1 MKTYNYKKLICRI
14 AAVAFVPGML
24 GLTSCKEDLDESN
37 LYTFTG
43 ETIEDYLANRPDKF
57 SSFNY
62 ILQRAGLD
70 KILSGYG
77 TYTCFAPDNE
87 AVAHYIDSLY
97 NDETNKDLPHNGMTE
112 NSLEGLNDSLCN
124 DIAKFHLASTEVMA
138 INMQNG
144 MTINTM
150 LGRDINTSIDSI
162 SGNTVVNAY
171 SQITSMDNELENG
184 VLHEISQVIR
194 RSNLLVAGEMENHPE
209 LSLFSDALKLTGL
222 ADSLVAQ
229 ERKLTAPENT
239 FSFYT
244 PEKAVLGYTVFAETN
259 EVLEQKG
266 IKTMEDLVNHANQVY
281 GKSAEQ
287 GSGWYDYYR
296 NNNIVVS
303 TGNDYQNANNCLN
316 MWVRY
321 HIIKQRVPYDKM
333 VYSWNEVTKVPLY
346 EYYETMLPMTLL
358 KVIRSAKAGAG
369 KIFINRHEANN
380 TLTDQIAELGSES
393 IHQVVDGH
401 SGIEV
406 SKKNIQSLN
415 GYIHPINDLL
425 EYEEWVPKGVLNERI
440 RFDATSITKEL
451 ASANLRGAT
460 GAEINALNSGKKGT
474 DGNLG
479 GDYIRIPVDFSEN
492 MVIYNGNSTR
502 LYYLAGRENN
512 WNNFQGDEYNSKGNV
527 DLAFRLP
534 PVPDGTYELRVGV
547 SLNGN
552 RGMYQFYLGEGTN
565 NRTKMEALDIPLDER
580 TAISNNADGTP
591 DAQTGWTLYTAMEDL
606 GVETDQAMH
615 NLGWMRGPLY
625 YTVGKGTST
634 VARSTTGSIRRIVT
648 RRELKQGTYWFRIKS
663 ALDDDSR
670 QMYFDY
676 LELVPANVYNNTRYL
691 EDMY

>member
-1 MKTYNYKKLICRI
+1 MNNYKKLICKI
-14 AAVAFVPGML
+14 AAVAFLPGMM
-24 GLTSCKEDLDESN
+24 GLTSCSEDIDESN

-43 ETIEDYLANRPDKF
+43 ETIEDYLANRPDQF

-70 KILSGYG
+70 KLMSGYG
-77 TYTCFAPDNE
+77 TYTCFAPTNE
-87 AVAHYIDSLY
+87 AVEEYIDSLY
-97 NDETNKDLPHNGMTE
+97 NDPENKELPHNGMTA
-112 NSLEGLNDSLCN
+112 NSLEGLTDSLCN
-124 DIAKFHLASTEVMA
+124 DIAKFHLAATEVMA
-138 INMQNG
+138 INMESG

-150 LGRDINTSIDSI
+150 LGRDINTNIDSI
-162 SGNTVVNAY
+162 TGSTIINAY
-171 SQITSMDNELENG
+171 SHITSMDNELENG
-184 VLHEISQVIR
+184 VLHEIDHVIR
-194 RSNLLVAGEMENHPE
+194 RSNLLVSGEMEKHPD
-209 LSLFSDALKLTGL
+209 LFSFFSQALKLTGL
-222 ADSLVAQ
+222 ADSLTKQ
-229 ERKLTAPENT
+229 ERILTPPAN
-239 FSFYT
+239 SYNFYT
-244 PEKAVLGYTVFAETN
+244 PEKAILGYTIFAETDQ
-259 EVLEQKG
+259 VLKDKG
-266 IKTMEDLVNHANQVY
+266 INNIEDLIKHANDVY
-281 GKSAEQ
+281 GNCADE

-296 NNNIVVS
+296 NNGIKVS
-303 TGNDYQNANNCLN
+303 TGNDYQSPYNCLN

-321 HIIKQRVPYDKM
+321 HILSQRVPYDKM
-333 VYSWNEVTKVPLY
+333 VIDWNQVSKVPLY
-346 EYYETMLPMTLL
+346 EYYETMLPMTLV

-369 KIFINRHEANN
+369 KLFLNRYEANS
-380 TLTDQIAELGSES
+380 TLTDQVAELGTDA

-401 SGIEV
+401 SGIEIA
-406 SKKNIQSLN
+406 KDNIQALN
-415 GYIHPINDLL
+415 GYLHPIKDLL

-440 RFDATSITKEL
+440 RFDVTSMTKEL
-451 ASANLRGAT
+451 GSANLRGAFGT
-460 GAEINALNSGKKGT
+460 EINALNGGKTGT

-479 GDYIRIPVDFSEN
+479 GDYVRIPVDFSEN
-492 MVIYNGNSTR
+492 MIIYNGESTR

-565 NRTKMEALDIPLDER
+565 NRTQMEALDIPLDER
-580 TAISNNADGTP
+580 IAIANNADGSP
-591 DAQTGWTLYTAMEDL
+591 DPATGWTLYTAMEDM
-606 GVETDQAMH
+606 GVETDNNMH

-634 VARSTTGSIRRIVT
+634 VARATTGSIRRIVT
-648 RRELKQGTYWFRIKS
+648 RREFKQGTYWFRIKS

-676 LELVPANVYNNTRYL
+676 MELVPVNVYNNTRYL

>member
-1 MKTYNYKKLICRI
+1 MNNYKKLICKI
-14 AAVAFVPGML
+14 AALAFVPGML
-24 GLTSCKEDLDESN
+24 SLTSCKEDIDESN

-62 ILQRAGLD
+62 ILQRTELD
-70 KILSGYG
+70 KLLSGYG

-87 AVAHYIDSLY
+87 AVAAYIDSLY
-97 NDETNKDLPHNGMTE
+97 NDNTNKDLPHNGMTE
-112 NSLEGLNDSLCN
+112 NSLEGLTDSLCN
-124 DIAKFHLASTEVMA
+124 DIAKFHLASTKVMA
-138 INMQNG
+138 INMENG

-162 SGNTVVNAY
+162 SGKTIINSY
-171 SQITSMDNELENG
+171 SLITGMDNELENG
-184 VLHEISQVIR
+184 VLHEVNHVIR
-194 RSNLLVAGEMENHPE
+194 RSNLLVSGEMEKHDD
-209 LSLFSDALKLTGL
+209 LTIFADALKLTGL
-222 ADSLVAQ
+222 ADSLTQ
-229 ERKLTAPENT
+229 QSRKLTAPAN
-239 FSFYT
+239 SYNFYT
-244 PEKAVLGYTVFAETN
+244 PENAVLGYTIFAETN
-259 EVLEQKG
+259 TTLAQNE
-266 IKTMEDLVNHANQVY
+266 IRSITDLIAHANKVY
-281 GKSAEQ
+281 GGCAAQ

-296 NNNIVVS
+296 NNNIQVS
-303 TGNDYQNANNCLN
+303 TGNDYANPNNCLN

-321 HIIKQRVPYDKM
+321 HIIKQRVSYDKM
-333 VYSWNEVTKVPLY
+333 VYSWNEISKVPLY
-346 EYYETMLPMTLL
+346 EYYETMLPMTLV
-358 KVIRSAKAGAG
+358 KVLRSSKAGAG
-369 KIFINRHEANN
+369 KLFLNRYEANGS
-380 TLTDQIAELGSES
+380 LTDQVGELGSES

-401 SGIEV
+401 SGIEIT
-406 SKKNIQSLN
+406 KQNIQALN
-415 GYIHPINDLL
+415 GYIHPINGML

-440 RFDATSITKEL
+440 RFDATTMTKEL

-460 GAEINALNSGKKGT
+460 GAEINALNGGKKGQ

-492 MVIYNGNSTR
+492 MVIYNGESTR
-502 LYYLAGRENN
+502 LYYLPGRENN
-512 WNNFQGDEYNSKGNV
+512 WNNFQGDEFNSKGNV

-565 NRTKMEALDIPLDER
+565 NRTKMETLDIPLDER
-580 TAISNNADGTP
+580 TEIVKNMDGTP
-591 DAQTGWTLYTAMEDL
+591 DAQTGWTLYTAMEDM

-634 VARSTTGSIRRIVT
+634 YARATKESIRRIVT
-648 RRELKQGTYWFRIKS
+648 RKELHQGTYWFRIKS

-676 LELVPANVYNNTRYL
+676 LELVPVNVYNNTRYL

>member
-1 MKTYNYKKLICRI
+1 MNNYKKLICKI
-14 AAVAFVPGML
+14 AALAFVPGML
-24 GLTSCKEDLDESN
+24 SLTSCKEDIDESN

-62 ILQRAGLD
+62 ILQRTELD
-70 KILSGYG
+70 KLLSGYG

-87 AVAHYIDSLY
+87 AVAAYIDSLY
-97 NDETNKDLPHNGMTE
+97 NDETNKELPHNGMTE
-112 NSLEGLNDSLCN
+112 NSLEGLTDSLCN
-124 DIAKFHLASTEVMA
+124 DIAKFHLAATKVMA
-138 INMQNG
+138 INMENG

-162 SGNTVVNAY
+162 SGKTIINSY
-171 SQITSMDNELENG
+171 SLITGMDNELENG
-184 VLHEISQVIR
+184 VLHEVNHVIR
-194 RSNLLVAGEMENHPE
+194 RSNLLVSGEMENHKE
-209 LSLFSDALKLTGL
+209 LSIFADALKLTGL
-222 ADSLVAQ
+222 ADSLTQ
-229 ERKLTAPENT
+229 QSRKLTAPAN
-239 FSFYT
+239 SYNFYT
-244 PEKAVLGYTVFAETN
+244 PENAVLGYTIFAETN
-259 EVLEQKG
+259 TTLGQNDIHSV
-266 IKTMEDLVNHANQVY
+266 TDLINHANKVY
-281 GKSAEQ
+281 GGCAAQ

-296 NNNIVVS
+296 NNNIQVS
-303 TGNDYQNANNCLN
+303 TGNDYANPNNCLN

-321 HIIKQRVPYDKM
+321 HILKQRVSYDKM
-333 VYSWNEVTKVPLY
+333 VYSWNEISKVPLY
-346 EYYETMLPMTLL
+346 EYYETMLPMTLV
-358 KVIRSAKAGAG
+358 KVLRSSKAGAG
-369 KIFINRHEANN
+369 KLFLNRYEANSS
-380 TLTDQIAELGSES
+380 LTDQVGELGSES
-393 IHQVVDGH
+393 IHQVVEGH
-401 SGIEV
+401 SGIEIT
-406 SKKNIQSLN
+406 KQNIQALN
-415 GYIHPINDLL
+415 GYIHPINGML

-440 RFDATSITKEL
+440 RFDATTMTKEL

-460 GAEINALNSGKKGT
+460 GAEINALNGAKKGQ

-492 MVIYNGNSTR
+492 MVIYNGESTR
-502 LYYLAGRENN
+502 LYYLPGRENN
-512 WNNFQGDEYNSKGNV
+512 WNNFQGDEFNSKGNV

-580 TAISNNADGTP
+580 TEIVKNMDGTP
-591 DAQTGWTLYTAMEDL
+591 DAQTGWTLYTAMEDM

-634 VARSTTGSIRRIVT
+634 YARATKESIRRIVT
-648 RRELKQGTYWFRIKS
+648 RKELHQGTYWFRIKS

-676 LELVPANVYNNTRYL
+676 LELVPVNVYNNTRYL

>member
-1 MKTYNYKKLICRI
+1 MNNYKKLICKI
-14 AAVAFVPGML
+14 AALAFVPGML
-24 GLTSCKEDLDESN
+24 SLTSCKEDIDESN

-62 ILQRAGLD
+62 ILQRTELD
-70 KILSGYG
+70 KLLSGYG

-87 AVAHYIDSLY
+87 AVAAYIDSLY
-97 NDETNKDLPHNGMTE
+97 NDETNKELPHNGMTE
-112 NSLEGLNDSLCN
+112 NSLEGLTDSLCN
-124 DIAKFHLASTEVMA
+124 DIAKFHLAATKVMA
-138 INMQNG
+138 INMENG

-162 SGNTVVNAY
+162 SGKTIINSY
-171 SQITSMDNELENG
+171 SLITGMDNELENG
-184 VLHEISQVIR
+184 VLHEVNHVIR
-194 RSNLLVAGEMENHPE
+194 RSNLLVSGEMENHKD
-209 LSLFSDALKLTGL
+209 LSIFADALKLTGL
-222 ADSLVAQ
+222 ADSLTQ
-229 ERKLTAPENT
+229 QSRKLTAPAN
-239 FSFYT
+239 SYNFYT
-244 PEKAVLGYTVFAETN
+244 PENAVLGYTIFAETN
-259 EVLEQKG
+259 TTLGQNE
-266 IKTMEDLVNHANQVY
+266 IHNITDLIAHANKVY
-281 GKSAEQ
+281 GGCAAQ

-296 NNNIVVS
+296 NNNIQVS
-303 TGNDYQNANNCLN
+303 TGNDYANPNNCLN

-321 HIIKQRVPYDKM
+321 HIIKQRVSYDKM
-333 VYSWNEVTKVPLY
+333 VYSWNEISKVPLY
-346 EYYETMLPMTLL
+346 EYYETMLPMTLV
-358 KVIRSAKAGAG
+358 KVLRSSKAGAG
-369 KIFINRHEANN
+369 KLFLNRYEANSS
-380 TLTDQIAELGSES
+380 LTDQVGELGSES

-401 SGIEV
+401 SGIEIT
-406 SKKNIQSLN
+406 KQNIQALN
-415 GYIHPINDLL
+415 GYIHPINGML

-440 RFDATSITKEL
+440 RFDATSMTKEL

-460 GAEINALNSGKKGT
+460 GAEINALNGAKKGQ

-492 MVIYNGNSTR
+492 MVIYNGESTR
-502 LYYLAGRENN
+502 LYYLPGRENN
-512 WNNFQGDEYNSKGNV
+512 WNNFQGDEFNSKGNV

-580 TAISNNADGTP
+580 TEIVKNMDGTP
-591 DAQTGWTLYTAMEDL
+591 DAQTGWTLYTAMEDM
-606 GVETDQAMH
+606 GVQTDQAMH

-634 VARSTTGSIRRIVT
+634 YARATKESIRRIVT
-648 RRELKQGTYWFRIKS
+648 RKELHQGTYWFRIKS

-676 LELVPANVYNNTRYL
+676 LELVPVNVYNNTRYL

>member
-1 MKTYNYKKLICRI
+1 MNNYKKLICKI
-14 AAVAFVPGML
+14 AAVAFLPGMM
-24 GLTSCKEDLDESN
+24 GLTSCSEDIDESN

-43 ETIEDYLANRPDKF
+43 ETIEDYLANRPDQF

-70 KILSGYG
+70 KLMSGYG
-77 TYTCFAPDNE
+77 TYTCFAPTNE
-87 AVAHYIDSLY
+87 AVEEYIDSLY
-97 NDETNKDLPHNGMTE
+97 NDPENKELPHNGMTA
-112 NSLEGLNDSLCN
+112 NSLEGLTDSLCN
-124 DIAKFHLASTEVMA
+124 DIAKFHLAATEVMA
-138 INMQNG
+138 INMESG

-150 LGRDINTSIDSI
+150 LGRDINTNIDSI
-162 SGNTVVNAY
+162 TGSTIINAY
-171 SQITSMDNELENG
+171 SHITSMDNELENG
-184 VLHEISQVIR
+184 VLHEIDHVIR
-194 RSNLLVAGEMENHPE
+194 RSNLLVSGEMEKHPD
-209 LSLFSDALKLTGL
+209 LFSFFSQALKLTGL
-222 ADSLVAQ
+222 ADSLTKQ
-229 ERKLTAPENT
+229 ERILTPPAN
-239 FSFYT
+239 SYNFYT
-244 PEKAVLGYTVFAETN
+244 PEKAILGYTIFAETDQ
-259 EVLEQKG
+259 VLKDKG
-266 IKTMEDLVNHANQVY
+266 INNIEDLINHANEVY
-281 GKSAEQ
+281 GNCANE

-296 NNNIVVS
+296 NNGIKVS
-303 TGNDYQNANNCLN
+303 TGNDYQSPYNCLN

-321 HIIKQRVPYDKM
+321 HILSQRVPYDKM
-333 VYSWNEVTKVPLY
+333 VIDWNQVSKVPLY
-346 EYYETMLPMTLL
+346 EYYETMLPMTLV
-358 KVIRSAKAGAG
+358 KVIRSSKAGAG
-369 KIFINRHEANN
+369 KLFLNRYEANS
-380 TLTDQIAELGSES
+380 TLTDQVAELGTDA

-401 SGIEV
+401 SGIEIA
-406 SKKNIQSLN
+406 KDNIQALN
-415 GYIHPINDLL
+415 GYLHPIKDLL

-440 RFDATSITKEL
+440 RFDVTSMTKEL
-451 ASANLRGAT
+451 GSANLRGAFGT
-460 GAEINALNSGKKGT
+460 EINALNGGKTGT

-479 GDYIRIPVDFSEN
+479 GDYVRIPIDFSEN
-492 MVIYNGNSTR
+492 MIIYNGESTR

-565 NRTKMEALDIPLDER
+565 NRTQMEALDIPLDER
-580 TAISNNADGTP
+580 IAIANNADGSP
-591 DAQTGWTLYTAMEDL
+591 DPATGWTLYTAMEDM
-606 GVETDQAMH
+606 GVETDNNMH

-648 RRELKQGTYWFRIKS
+648 RREFKQGTYWFRIKS

-676 LELVPANVYNNTRYL
+676 MELVPVNVYNNTRYL

>member
-1 MKTYNYKKLICRI
+1 MNNYKKLICKI
-14 AAVAFVPGML
+14 AALAFVPGML
-24 GLTSCKEDLDESN
+24 SLTSCKEDIDESN

-62 ILQRAGLD
+62 ILQRTELD
-70 KILSGYG
+70 KLLSGYG

-87 AVAHYIDSLY
+87 AVAAYIDSLY

-112 NSLEGLNDSLCN
+112 NSLEGLTDSLCN
-124 DIAKFHLASTEVMA
+124 DIAKFHLAATKVMA
-138 INMQNG
+138 INMENG

-162 SGNTVVNAY
+162 SGKTIINSY
-171 SQITSMDNELENG
+171 SLITGMDNELENG
-184 VLHEISQVIR
+184 VLHEVNHVIR
-194 RSNLLVAGEMENHPE
+194 RSNLLVAGEMENHKD
-209 LSLFSDALKLTGL
+209 LSIFADALKLTGL
-222 ADSLVAQ
+222 ADSLTQ
-229 ERKLTAPENT
+229 QSRKLTAPAN
-239 FSFYT
+239 SYNFYT
-244 PEKAVLGYTVFAETN
+244 PENAVLGYTIFAETN
-259 EVLEQKG
+259 TTLGQNDIHSV
-266 IKTMEDLVNHANQVY
+266 TDLINHANKVY
-281 GKSAEQ
+281 GGCAAQ

-296 NNNIVVS
+296 NNNIQVS
-303 TGNDYQNANNCLN
+303 TGNDYANPNNCLN

-321 HIIKQRVPYDKM
+321 HILKQRVSYDKM
-333 VYSWNEVTKVPLY
+333 VYSWNEISKVPLY
-346 EYYETMLPMTLL
+346 EYYETMLPMTLV
-358 KVIRSAKAGAG
+358 KVLRSSKAGAG
-369 KIFINRHEANN
+369 KLFLNRYEANSS
-380 TLTDQIAELGSES
+380 LTDQVGELGSES

-401 SGIEV
+401 SGIEIT
-406 SKKNIQSLN
+406 KQNIQALN
-415 GYIHPINDLL
+415 GYIHPINGML

-440 RFDATSITKEL
+440 RFDATTMTKEL

-460 GAEINALNSGKKGT
+460 GAEINALNGAKKGQ

-492 MVIYNGNSTR
+492 MVIYNGESTR
-502 LYYLAGRENN
+502 LYYLPGRENN
-512 WNNFQGDEYNSKGNV
+512 WNNFQGDEFNSKGNV

-580 TAISNNADGTP
+580 TEIVKNMDGTP
-591 DAQTGWTLYTAMEDL
+591 DAQTGWTLYTAMEDM

-615 NLGWMRGPLY
+615 NLGWIRGPLY

-634 VARSTTGSIRRIVT
+634 YARATKESIRRIVT
-648 RRELKQGTYWFRIKS
+648 RKELHQGTYWFRIKS

-676 LELVPANVYNNTRYL
+676 LELVPVNVYNNPRYL

>member
-1 MKTYNYKKLICRI
+1 MNNYKKLICKI
-14 AAVAFVPGML
+14 AALAFVPGML
-24 GLTSCKEDLDESN
+24 SLTSCKEDIDESN

-62 ILQRAGLD
+62 ILQRTELD
-70 KILSGYG
+70 KLLSGYG

-87 AVAHYIDSLY
+87 AVAAYIDSLY
-97 NDETNKDLPHNGMTE
+97 NDETNKELPHNGMTE
-112 NSLEGLNDSLCN
+112 NSLEGLTDSLCN
-124 DIAKFHLASTEVMA
+124 DIAKFHLAATKVMA
-138 INMQNG
+138 INMENG

-162 SGNTVVNAY
+162 SGKTIINSY
-171 SQITSMDNELENG
+171 SLITGMDNELENG
-184 VLHEISQVIR
+184 VLHEVNHVIR
-194 RSNLLVAGEMENHPE
+194 RSNLLVSGEMENHKD
-209 LSLFSDALKLTGL
+209 LSIFADALKLTGL
-222 ADSLVAQ
+222 ADSLTQ
-229 ERKLTAPENT
+229 QSRKLTAPAN
-239 FSFYT
+239 SYNFYT
-244 PEKAVLGYTVFAETN
+244 PENAVLGYTIFAETN
-259 EVLEQKG
+259 TTLGQNDIHSV
-266 IKTMEDLVNHANQVY
+266 TDLINHANKVY
-281 GKSAEQ
+281 GGCAAQ

-296 NNNIVVS
+296 NNNIQVS
-303 TGNDYQNANNCLN
+303 TGNDYANPNNCLN

-321 HIIKQRVPYDKM
+321 HILKQRVSYDKM
-333 VYSWNEVTKVPLY
+333 VYSWNEISKVPLY
-346 EYYETMLPMTLL
+346 EYYETMLPMTLV
-358 KVIRSAKAGAG
+358 KVLRSSKAGAG
-369 KIFINRHEANN
+369 KLFLNRYEANSS
-380 TLTDQIAELGSES
+380 LTDQVGELGSES

-401 SGIEV
+401 SGIEIT
-406 SKKNIQSLN
+406 KQNIQALN
-415 GYIHPINDLL
+415 GYIHPINGML

-440 RFDATSITKEL
+440 RFDATTMTKEL

-460 GAEINALNSGKKGT
+460 GAEINALNGAKKGQ

-492 MVIYNGNSTR
+492 MVIYNGESTR
-502 LYYLAGRENN
+502 LYYLPGRENN
-512 WNNFQGDEYNSKGNV
+512 WNNFQGDEFNSKGNV

-580 TAISNNADGTP
+580 TEIVKNMDGTT
-591 DAQTGWTLYTAMEDL
+591 DAQTGWTLYTAMEDM

-634 VARSTTGSIRRIVT
+634 YARATKESIRRIVT
-648 RRELKQGTYWFRIKS
+648 RKELHQGTYWFRIKS

-676 LELVPANVYNNTRYL
+676 LELVPVNVYNNTRYL

>member
-1 MKTYNYKKLICRI
+1 MNNYKKLICKI
-14 AAVAFVPGML
+14 AALAFVPGML
-24 GLTSCKEDLDESN
+24 SLTSCKEDIDESN

-62 ILQRAGLD
+62 ILQRTELD
-70 KILSGYG
+70 KLLSGYG

-87 AVAHYIDSLY
+87 AVAAYIDSLY

-112 NSLEGLNDSLCN
+112 NSLEGLTDSLCN
-124 DIAKFHLASTEVMA
+124 DIAKFHLAATKVMA
-138 INMQNG
+138 INMENG

-162 SGNTVVNAY
+162 SGKTIINSY
-171 SQITSMDNELENG
+171 SLITGMDNELENG
-184 VLHEISQVIR
+184 VLHEVNHVIR
-194 RSNLLVAGEMENHPE
+194 RSNLLVAGEMENHKD
-209 LSLFSDALKLTGL
+209 LSIFADALKLTGL
-222 ADSLVAQ
+222 ADSLTQ
-229 ERKLTAPENT
+229 QSRKLTAPAN
-239 FSFYT
+239 SYNFYT
-244 PEKAVLGYTVFAETN
+244 PENAVLGYTIFAETN
-259 EVLEQKG
+259 TTLGQNDIHSV
-266 IKTMEDLVNHANQVY
+266 TDLINHANKVY
-281 GKSAEQ
+281 GGCAAQ

-296 NNNIVVS
+296 NNNIQVS
-303 TGNDYQNANNCLN
+303 TGNDYANPNNCLN

-321 HIIKQRVPYDKM
+321 HILKQRVSYDKM
-333 VYSWNEVTKVPLY
+333 VYSWNEISKVPLY
-346 EYYETMLPMTLL
+346 EYYETMLPMTLV
-358 KVIRSAKAGAG
+358 KVLRSSKAGAG
-369 KIFINRHEANN
+369 KLFLNRYEANSS
-380 TLTDQIAELGSES
+380 LTDQVGELGSES
-393 IHQVVDGH
+393 IHQVVYGH
-401 SGIEV
+401 SGIEIT
-406 SKKNIQSLN
+406 KQNIQALN
-415 GYIHPINDLL
+415 GYIHPINGML

-440 RFDATSITKEL
+440 RFDATTMTKEL

-460 GAEINALNSGKKGT
+460 GAEINALNGAKKGQ

-492 MVIYNGNSTR
+492 MVIYNGESTR
-502 LYYLAGRENN
+502 LYYLPGRENN
-512 WNNFQGDEYNSKGNV
+512 WNNFQGDEFNSKGNV

-580 TAISNNADGTP
+580 TEIVKNMDGTP
-591 DAQTGWTLYTAMEDL
+591 DAQTGWTLYTAMEDM

-634 VARSTTGSIRRIVT
+634 YARATKESIRRIVT
-648 RRELKQGTYWFRIKS
+648 RKELHQGTYWFRIKS

-676 LELVPANVYNNTRYL
+676 LELVPVNVYNNTRYL

>member
-1 MKTYNYKKLICRI
+1 MNNYKKLICKI
-14 AAVAFVPGML
+14 AALAFVPGML
-24 GLTSCKEDLDESN
+24 SLTSCKEDIDESN

-62 ILQRAGLD
+62 ILQRTELD
-70 KILSGYG
+70 KLLSGYG

-87 AVAHYIDSLY
+87 AVAAYIDSLY
-97 NDETNKDLPHNGMTE
+97 NDETNKELPHNGMNE
-112 NSLEGLNDSLCN
+112 NSLEGLTDSLCN
-124 DIAKFHLASTEVMA
+124 DIAKFHLASTKVMA
-138 INMQNG
+138 INMENG

-162 SGNTVVNAY
+162 SGKTIINSY
-171 SQITSMDNELENG
+171 SLITGMDNELENG
-184 VLHEISQVIR
+184 VLHEVNHVIR
-194 RSNLLVAGEMENHPE
+194 RSNLLVSGEMEKHDD
-209 LSLFSDALKLTGL
+209 LTIFADALKLTGL
-222 ADSLVAQ
+222 ADSLTQ
-229 ERKLTAPENT
+229 QSRKLTAPAN
-239 FSFYT
+239 SYNFYT
-244 PEKAVLGYTVFAETN
+244 PENAVLGYTIFAETN
-259 EVLEQKG
+259 TTLAQNE
-266 IKTMEDLVNHANQVY
+266 IRSITDLIAHANKVY
-281 GKSAEQ
+281 GGCAAQ

-296 NNNIVVS
+296 NNNIQVS
-303 TGNDYQNANNCLN
+303 TGNDYANPNNCLN

-321 HIIKQRVPYDKM
+321 HIIKQRVSYDKM
-333 VYSWNEVTKVPLY
+333 VYSWNEISKVPLY
-346 EYYETMLPMTLL
+346 EYYETMLPMTLV
-358 KVIRSAKAGAG
+358 KVLRSSKAGAG
-369 KIFINRHEANN
+369 KLFLNRYEANGS
-380 TLTDQIAELGSES
+380 LTDQVGELGSES

-401 SGIEV
+401 SGIEIT
-406 SKKNIQSLN
+406 KQNIQALN
-415 GYIHPINDLL
+415 GYIHPINGML

-440 RFDATSITKEL
+440 RFDATTMTKEL

-460 GAEINALNSGKKGT
+460 GAEINALNGGKKGQ

-492 MVIYNGNSTR
+492 MVIYNGESTR
-502 LYYLAGRENN
+502 LYYLPGRENN
-512 WNNFQGDEYNSKGNV
+512 WNNFQGDEFNSKGNV

-580 TAISNNADGTP
+580 TEIVKNMDGTP
-591 DAQTGWTLYTAMEDL
+591 DAQTGWTLYTAMEDM

-634 VARSTTGSIRRIVT
+634 YARATKESIRRIVT
-648 RRELKQGTYWFRIKS
+648 RKELHQGTYWFRIKS

-676 LELVPANVYNNTRYL
+676 LELVPVNVYNNTRYL

>member
-1 MKTYNYKKLICRI
+1 MNNYKKLICKI
-14 AAVAFVPGML
+14 AALAFVPGML
-24 GLTSCKEDLDESN
+24 SLTSCKEDIDESN

-62 ILQRAGLD
+62 ILQRTELD
-70 KILSGYG
+70 KLLSGYG

-87 AVAHYIDSLY
+87 AVAAYIDSLY
-97 NDETNKDLPHNGMTE
+97 NDETNKELPHNGMTE
-112 NSLEGLNDSLCN
+112 NSLEGLTDSLCT
-124 DIAKFHLASTEVMA
+124 DIAKFHLASTKVMA
-138 INMQNG
+138 INMENG

-162 SGNTVVNAY
+162 SGKTIINSY
-171 SQITSMDNELENG
+171 SLITGMDNELENG
-184 VLHEISQVIR
+184 VLHEINHVIR
-194 RSNLLVAGEMENHPE
+194 RSNLLVSGEMENHKD
-209 LSLFSDALKLTGL
+209 LSIFADALKLTGL
-222 ADSLVAQ
+222 ADSLTQ
-229 ERKLTAPENT
+229 QSRKLTAPAN
-239 FSFYT
+239 SYNFYT
-244 PEKAVLGYTVFAETN
+244 PENAVLGYTIFAETN
-259 EVLEQKG
+259 TTLGQNDIHSV
-266 IKTMEDLVNHANQVY
+266 TDLINHANKVY
-281 GKSAEQ
+281 GGCAAQ

-296 NNNIVVS
+296 NNNIQVS
-303 TGNDYQNANNCLN
+303 TGNDYANPNNCLN

-321 HIIKQRVPYDKM
+321 HILKQRVSYDKM
-333 VYSWNEVTKVPLY
+333 VYSWNEISKVPLY
-346 EYYETMLPMTLL
+346 EYYETMLPMTLV
-358 KVIRSAKAGAG
+358 KVLRSSKAGAG
-369 KIFINRHEANN
+369 KLFLNRYEANSS
-380 TLTDQIAELGSES
+380 LTDQVGELGSES
-393 IHQVVDGH
+393 IHQVVEGH
-401 SGIEV
+401 SGIEIT
-406 SKKNIQSLN
+406 KQNIQALN
-415 GYIHPINDLL
+415 GYIHPINGML

-440 RFDATSITKEL
+440 RFDATTMTKEL

-460 GAEINALNSGKKGT
+460 GAEINALNGAKKGQ

-492 MVIYNGNSTR
+492 MVIYNGESTR
-502 LYYLAGRENN
+502 LYYLPGRENN
-512 WNNFQGDEYNSKGNV
+512 WNNFQGDEFNSKGNV

-580 TAISNNADGTP
+580 TEIVKNMDGTP
-591 DAQTGWTLYTAMEDL
+591 DAQTGWTLYTAMEDM

-634 VARSTTGSIRRIVT
+634 YARATKESIRRIVT
-648 RRELKQGTYWFRIKS
+648 RKELHQGTYWFRIKS

-676 LELVPANVYNNTRYL
+676 LELVPVNVYNNTRYL

>member
-1 MKTYNYKKLICRI
+1 MNNYKKLICKI
-14 AAVAFVPGML
+14 AALAFVPGML
-24 GLTSCKEDLDESN
+24 SLTSCKEDIDESN

-62 ILQRAGLD
+62 ILQRTELD
-70 KILSGYG
+70 KLLSGYG

-87 AVAHYIDSLY
+87 AVAAYIDSLY
-97 NDETNKDLPHNGMTE
+97 NDNTNKDLPHNGMTE
-112 NSLEGLNDSLCN
+112 NSLEGLTDSLCN
-124 DIAKFHLASTEVMA
+124 DIAKFHLASTKVMA
-138 INMQNG
+138 INMENG

-162 SGNTVVNAY
+162 SGKTIINSY
-171 SQITSMDNELENG
+171 SLITGMDNELENG
-184 VLHEISQVIR
+184 VLHEVNHVIR
-194 RSNLLVAGEMENHPE
+194 RSNLLVSGEMEKHDD
-209 LSLFSDALKLTGL
+209 LTIFADALKLTGL
-222 ADSLVAQ
+222 ADSLTQ
-229 ERKLTAPENT
+229 QSRKLTAPAN
-239 FSFYT
+239 SYNFYT
-244 PEKAVLGYTVFAETN
+244 PENAVLGYTIFAETN
-259 EVLEQKG
+259 TTLAQNEIHSV
-266 IKTMEDLVNHANQVY
+266 TDLIAHANKVY
-281 GKSAEQ
+281 GGCAAQ

-296 NNNIVVS
+296 NNNIQVS
-303 TGNDYQNANNCLN
+303 TGNDYANPNNCLN

-321 HIIKQRVPYDKM
+321 HIIKQRVSYDKM
-333 VYSWNEVTKVPLY
+333 VYSWNEISKVPLY
-346 EYYETMLPMTLL
+346 EYYETMLPMTLV
-358 KVIRSAKAGAG
+358 KVLRSSKAGAG
-369 KIFINRHEANN
+369 KLFLNRYEANSS
-380 TLTDQIAELGSES
+380 LTDQVGELGSES

-401 SGIEV
+401 SGIEIT
-406 SKKNIQSLN
+406 KQNIQALN
-415 GYIHPINDLL
+415 GYIHPINGML

-440 RFDATSITKEL
+440 RFDATTMTKEL

-460 GAEINALNSGKKGT
+460 GAEINALNGGKKGQ

-492 MVIYNGNSTR
+492 MVIYNGESTR
-502 LYYLAGRENN
+502 LYYLPGREDN
-512 WNNFQGDEYNSKGNV
+512 WNNFQGDEFNSKGNV
-527 DLAFRLP
+527 DIAFRLP

-580 TAISNNADGTP
+580 TEIVKNMDGTP
-591 DAQTGWTLYTAMEDL
+591 DAQTGWTLYTAMEDM

-634 VARSTTGSIRRIVT
+634 YARATKESIRRIVT
-648 RRELKQGTYWFRIKS
+648 RKELHQGTYWFRIKS

-676 LELVPANVYNNTRYL
+676 LELVPVNIYNNTRYL

>member
-1 MKTYNYKKLICRI
+1 MNNYKKLICKI
-14 AAVAFVPGML
+14 AALAFVPGML
-24 GLTSCKEDLDESN
+24 SLTSCKEDIDESN

-62 ILQRAGLD
+62 ILQRTELD
-70 KILSGYG
+70 KLLSGYG

-87 AVAHYIDSLY
+87 AVAAYIDSLY
-97 NDETNKDLPHNGMTE
+97 NDETNKELPHNGMTE
-112 NSLEGLNDSLCN
+112 NSLEGLTDSLCN
-124 DIAKFHLASTEVMA
+124 DIAKFHLAATKVMA
-138 INMQNG
+138 INMENG

-162 SGNTVVNAY
+162 SGKTIINSY
-171 SQITSMDNELENG
+171 SLITGMDNELENG
-184 VLHEISQVIR
+184 VLHEVNHVIR
-194 RSNLLVAGEMENHPE
+194 RSNLLVSGEMENHKD
-209 LSLFSDALKLTGL
+209 LSIFADALKLTGL
-222 ADSLVAQ
+222 ADSLTQ
-229 ERKLTAPENT
+229 QSRKLTAPAN
-239 FSFYT
+239 SYNFYT
-244 PEKAVLGYTVFAETN
+244 PENAVLGYTIFAETN
-259 EVLEQKG
+259 TTLGQNDIHSV
-266 IKTMEDLVNHANQVY
+266 TDLITHANEVY
-281 GKSAEQ
+281 GGCAAQ

-296 NNNIVVS
+296 NNNIQVS
-303 TGNDYQNANNCLN
+303 TGNDYANPNNCLN

-321 HIIKQRVPYDKM
+321 HILKQRVSYDKM
-333 VYSWNEVTKVPLY
+333 VYSWNEISKVPLY
-346 EYYETMLPMTLL
+346 EYYETMLPMTLV
-358 KVIRSAKAGAG
+358 KVLRSSKAGAG
-369 KIFINRHEANN
+369 KLFLNRYEANSS
-380 TLTDQIAELGSES
+380 LTDQVGELGSES
-393 IHQVVDGH
+393 IHQVVEGH
-401 SGIEV
+401 SGIEIT
-406 SKKNIQSLN
+406 KQNIQALN
-415 GYIHPINDLL
+415 GYIHPINGML

-440 RFDATSITKEL
+440 RFDATTMTKEL

-460 GAEINALNSGKKGT
+460 GAEINALNGAKKGQ

-492 MVIYNGNSTR
+492 MVIYNGESTR
-502 LYYLAGRENN
+502 LYYLPGRENN
-512 WNNFQGDEYNSKGNV
+512 WNNFQGDEFNSKGNV

-580 TAISNNADGTP
+580 TEIVKNMDGTP
-591 DAQTGWTLYTAMEDL
+591 DAQTGWTLYTAMEDM

-634 VARSTTGSIRRIVT
+634 YARATKESIRRIVT
-648 RRELKQGTYWFRIKS
+648 RKELHQGTYWFRIKS

-676 LELVPANVYNNTRYL
+676 LELVPVNVYNNTRYL

>member
-1 MKTYNYKKLICRI
+1 MNNYKKLICKI
-14 AAVAFVPGML
+14 AALAFVPGML
-24 GLTSCKEDLDESN
+24 SLTSCKEDIDESN

-62 ILQRAGLD
+62 ILQRTELD
-70 KILSGYG
+70 KLLSGYG

-87 AVAHYIDSLY
+87 AVAAYIDSLY

-112 NSLEGLNDSLCN
+112 NSLEGLTDSLCN
-124 DIAKFHLASTEVMA
+124 DIAKFHLAATKVMA
-138 INMQNG
+138 INMENG

-162 SGNTVVNAY
+162 SGKTIINSY
-171 SQITSMDNELENG
+171 SLITGMDNELENG
-184 VLHEISQVIR
+184 VLHEVNHVIR
-194 RSNLLVAGEMENHPE
+194 RSNLLVSGEMEKHDD
-209 LSLFSDALKLTGL
+209 LTIFADALKLTGL
-222 ADSLVAQ
+222 ADSLTQ
-229 ERKLTAPENT
+229 QSRKLTAPAN
-239 FSFYT
+239 SYNFYT
-244 PEKAVLGYTVFAETN
+244 PENAVLGYTIFAETN
-259 EVLEQKG
+259 TTLAQNE
-266 IKTMEDLVNHANQVY
+266 IRSITDLIAHANKVY
-281 GKSAEQ
+281 GGCAAQ

-296 NNNIVVS
+296 NNNIQVS
-303 TGNDYQNANNCLN
+303 TGNDYANPNNCLN

-321 HIIKQRVPYDKM
+321 HIIKQRVSYDKM
-333 VYSWNEVTKVPLY
+333 VYSWNEISKVPLY
-346 EYYETMLPMTLL
+346 EYYETMLPMTLV
-358 KVIRSAKAGAG
+358 KVLRSSKAGAG
-369 KIFINRHEANN
+369 KLFLNRYEANGS
-380 TLTDQIAELGSES
+380 LTDQVGELGSES

-401 SGIEV
+401 SGIEIT
-406 SKKNIQSLN
+406 KQNIQALN
-415 GYIHPINDLL
+415 GYIHPINGML

-440 RFDATSITKEL
+440 RFDATTMTKEL

-460 GAEINALNSGKKGT
+460 GAEINALNGGKKGQ

-492 MVIYNGNSTR
+492 MVIYNGESTR
-502 LYYLAGRENN
+502 LYYLPGRENN
-512 WNNFQGDEYNSKGNV
+512 WNNFQGDEFNSKGNV

-580 TAISNNADGTP
+580 TEIVKNMDGTP
-591 DAQTGWTLYTAMEDL
+591 DAQTGWTLYTAMEDM

-634 VARSTTGSIRRIVT
+634 YARATKESIRRIVT
-648 RRELKQGTYWFRIKS
+648 RKELHQGTYWFRIKS

-676 LELVPANVYNNTRYL
+676 LELVPVNVYNNTRYL

>member
-1 MKTYNYKKLICRI
+1 MNNYKKLICKI
-14 AAVAFVPGML
+14 AALAFVPGML
-24 GLTSCKEDLDESN
+24 SLTSCKEDIDESN

-62 ILQRAGLD
+62 ILQRTELD
-70 KILSGYG
+70 KLLSGYG

-87 AVAHYIDSLY
+87 AVAAYIDSLY
-97 NDETNKDLPHNGMTE
+97 NDETNKELPHNGMTE
-112 NSLEGLNDSLCN
+112 NSLEGLTESLCN
-124 DIAKFHLASTEVMA
+124 DIAKFHLAATKVMA
-138 INMQNG
+138 INMENG

-162 SGNTVVNAY
+162 SGKTIINSY
-171 SQITSMDNELENG
+171 SLITGMDNELENG
-184 VLHEISQVIR
+184 VLHEVNHVIR
-194 RSNLLVAGEMENHPE
+194 RSNLLVSGEMENHKD
-209 LSLFSDALKLTGL
+209 LSIFADALKLTGL
-222 ADSLVAQ
+222 ADSLTQ
-229 ERKLTAPENT
+229 QSRKLTAPAN
-239 FSFYT
+239 SYNFYT
-244 PEKAVLGYTVFAETN
+244 PENAVLGYTIFAETN
-259 EVLEQKG
+259 TTLGQNEIHSV
-266 IKTMEDLVNHANQVY
+266 TDLINHANEVY
-281 GKSAEQ
+281 GGCAAQ

-296 NNNIVVS
+296 NNNIQVS
-303 TGNDYQNANNCLN
+303 TGNDYANPNNCLN

-321 HIIKQRVPYDKM
+321 HILKQRVSYDKM
-333 VYSWNEVTKVPLY
+333 VYSWNEISKVPLY
-346 EYYETMLPMTLL
+346 EYYETMLPMTLV
-358 KVIRSAKAGAG
+358 KVLRSSKAGAG
-369 KIFINRHEANN
+369 KLFLNRYEANSS
-380 TLTDQIAELGSES
+380 LTDQVGELGSES
-393 IHQVVDGH
+393 IHQVVEGH
-401 SGIEV
+401 SGIEIT
-406 SKKNIQSLN
+406 KQNIQALN
-415 GYIHPINDLL
+415 GYIHPINGML

-440 RFDATSITKEL
+440 RFDATTMTKEL

-460 GAEINALNSGKKGT
+460 GAEINALNGAKKGQ

-492 MVIYNGNSTR
+492 MVIYNGESTR
-502 LYYLAGRENN
+502 LYYLPGRENN
-512 WNNFQGDEYNSKGNV
+512 WNNFQGDEFNSKGNV

-580 TAISNNADGTP
+580 TEIVKNMDGTP
-591 DAQTGWTLYTAMEDL
+591 DAQTGWTLYTAMEDM

-634 VARSTTGSIRRIVT
+634 YARATKESIRRIVT
-648 RRELKQGTYWFRIKS
+648 RKELHQGTYWFRIKS

-676 LELVPANVYNNTRYL
+676 LELVPVNVYNNTRYL

>member
-1 MKTYNYKKLICRI
+1 MNNYKKLICKI
-14 AAVAFVPGML
+14 AALAFVPGML
-24 GLTSCKEDLDESN
+24 SLTSCKEDIDESN

-62 ILQRAGLD
+62 ILQRTELD
-70 KILSGYG
+70 KLLSGYG

-87 AVAHYIDSLY
+87 AVAAYIDSLY
-97 NDETNKDLPHNGMTE
+97 NDETNKELPHNGMTE
-112 NSLEGLNDSLCN
+112 NSLEGLTDSLCN
-124 DIAKFHLASTEVMA
+124 DIAKFHLAATKVMA
-138 INMQNG
+138 INMENG

-162 SGNTVVNAY
+162 SGKTIINSY
-171 SQITSMDNELENG
+171 SLITGMDNELENG
-184 VLHEISQVIR
+184 VLHEVNHVIR
-194 RSNLLVAGEMENHPE
+194 RSNLLVSGEMENHKE
-209 LSLFSDALKLTGL
+209 LSIFADALKLTGL
-222 ADSLVAQ
+222 ADSLTQ
-229 ERKLTAPENT
+229 QSRKLTAPAN
-239 FSFYT
+239 SYNFYT
-244 PEKAVLGYTVFAETN
+244 PENAVLGYTIFAETN
-259 EVLEQKG
+259 TTLGQNDIHSV
-266 IKTMEDLVNHANQVY
+266 TDLINHANEVY
-281 GKSAEQ
+281 GGCAAQ

-296 NNNIVVS
+296 NNNIQVS
-303 TGNDYQNANNCLN
+303 TSNDYANPNNCLN

-321 HIIKQRVPYDKM
+321 HIIKQRVSYDKM
-333 VYSWNEVTKVPLY
+333 VYSWNEISKVPLY
-346 EYYETMLPMTLL
+346 EYYETMLPMTLV
-358 KVIRSAKAGAG
+358 KVLRSSKAGAG
-369 KIFINRHEANN
+369 KLFLNRYEANSS
-380 TLTDQIAELGSES
+380 LTDQVGELGSES

-401 SGIEV
+401 SGIEIT
-406 SKKNIQSLN
+406 KQNIQALN
-415 GYIHPINDLL
+415 GYIHPINGML

-440 RFDATSITKEL
+440 RFDATTMTKEL

-460 GAEINALNSGKKGT
+460 GAEINALNGAKKGQ

-492 MVIYNGNSTR
+492 MVIYNGESTR
-502 LYYLAGRENN
+502 LYYLPGRENN
-512 WNNFQGDEYNSKGNV
+512 WNNFQGDEFNSKGNV

-580 TAISNNADGTP
+580 TEIVKNMDGTP
-591 DAQTGWTLYTAMEDL
+591 DAQTGWTLYTAMEDM

-634 VARSTTGSIRRIVT
+634 YARATKESIRRIVT
-648 RRELKQGTYWFRIKS
+648 RKELHQGTYWFRIKS

-676 LELVPANVYNNTRYL
+676 LELVPVNVYNNTRYL

>member
-1 MKTYNYKKLICRI
+1 MNNYKKLICKI
-14 AAVAFVPGML
+14 AALAFVPGML
-24 GLTSCKEDLDESN
+24 SLTSCKEDIDESN

-62 ILQRAGLD
+62 ILQRTELD
-70 KILSGYG
+70 KLLSGYG

-87 AVAHYIDSLY
+87 AVAAYIDSLY
-97 NDETNKDLPHNGMTE
+97 NDNTNKDLPHNGMTE
-112 NSLEGLNDSLCN
+112 NSLEGLTDSLCN
-124 DIAKFHLASTEVMA
+124 DIAKFHLASTKVMA
-138 INMQNG
+138 INMENG

-162 SGNTVVNAY
+162 SGKTIINSY
-171 SQITSMDNELENG
+171 SLITGMDNELENG
-184 VLHEISQVIR
+184 VLHEVNHVIR
-194 RSNLLVAGEMENHPE
+194 RSNLLVSGEMEKHDD
-209 LSLFSDALKLTGL
+209 LTIFADALKLTGL
-222 ADSLVAQ
+222 ADSLTQ
-229 ERKLTAPENT
+229 QSRKLTAPAN
-239 FSFYT
+239 SYNFYT
-244 PEKAVLGYTVFAETN
+244 PENAVLGYTIFAETN
-259 EVLEQKG
+259 TTLAQNE
-266 IKTMEDLVNHANQVY
+266 IRSITDLIAHANKVY
-281 GKSAEQ
+281 GGCAAQ

-296 NNNIVVS
+296 NNNIQVS
-303 TGNDYQNANNCLN
+303 TGNDYANPNNCLN

-321 HIIKQRVPYDKM
+321 HIIKQRVSYDKM
-333 VYSWNEVTKVPLY
+333 VYSWNEISKVPLY
-346 EYYETMLPMTLL
+346 EYYETMLPMTLV
-358 KVIRSAKAGAG
+358 KVLRSSKAGAG
-369 KIFINRHEANN
+369 KLFLNRYEAKGS
-380 TLTDQIAELGSES
+380 LTDQVGELGSES

-401 SGIEV
+401 SGIEIT
-406 SKKNIQSLN
+406 KQNIQALN
-415 GYIHPINDLL
+415 GYIHPINGML

-440 RFDATSITKEL
+440 RFDATTMTKEL

-460 GAEINALNSGKKGT
+460 GAEINALNGGKKGQ

-492 MVIYNGNSTR
+492 MVIYNGESTR
-502 LYYLAGRENN
+502 LYYLPGRENN
-512 WNNFQGDEYNSKGNV
+512 WNNFQGDEFNSKGNV

-580 TAISNNADGTP
+580 TEIVKNMDGTP
-591 DAQTGWTLYTAMEDL
+591 DAQTGWTLYTAMEDM

-634 VARSTTGSIRRIVT
+634 YARATKESIRRIVT
-648 RRELKQGTYWFRIKS
+648 RKELHQGTYWFRIKS

-676 LELVPANVYNNTRYL
+676 LELVPVNVYNNTRYL

>member
-1 MKTYNYKKLICRI
+1 MNNYKKLICKI
-14 AAVAFVPGML
+14 AALAFVPGML
-24 GLTSCKEDLDESN
+24 SLTSCKEDIDESN

-62 ILQRAGLD
+62 ILQRTELD
-70 KILSGYG
+70 KLLSGYG

-87 AVAHYIDSLY
+87 AVAAYIDSLY

-112 NSLEGLNDSLCN
+112 NSLEGLTDSLCN
-124 DIAKFHLASTEVMA
+124 DIAKFHLAATKVMA
-138 INMQNG
+138 INMENG

-162 SGNTVVNAY
+162 SGKTIINSY
-171 SQITSMDNELENG
+171 SLITGMDNELENG
-184 VLHEISQVIR
+184 VLHEVNHVIR
-194 RSNLLVAGEMENHPE
+194 RSNLLVAGEMENHKD
-209 LSLFSDALKLTGL
+209 LSIFADALKLTGL
-222 ADSLVAQ
+222 ADSLTQ
-229 ERKLTAPENT
+229 QSRKLTAPAN
-239 FSFYT
+239 SYNFYT
-244 PEKAVLGYTVFAETN
+244 PENAVLGYTIFAETN
-259 EVLEQKG
+259 TTLGQNDIHSV
-266 IKTMEDLVNHANQVY
+266 TDLINHANEVY
-281 GKSAEQ
+281 GGCAAQ

-296 NNNIVVS
+296 NNNIQVS
-303 TGNDYQNANNCLN
+303 TGNDYANPNNCLN

-321 HIIKQRVPYDKM
+321 HILKQRVSYDKM
-333 VYSWNEVTKVPLY
+333 VYSWNEISKVPLY
-346 EYYETMLPMTLL
+346 EYYETMLPMTLV
-358 KVIRSAKAGAG
+358 KVLRSSKAGAG
-369 KIFINRHEANN
+369 KLFLNRYEANSS
-380 TLTDQIAELGSES
+380 LTDQVGELGSES

-401 SGIEV
+401 SGIEIT
-406 SKKNIQSLN
+406 KQNIQALN
-415 GYIHPINDLL
+415 GYIHPINGML

-440 RFDATSITKEL
+440 RFDATTMTKEL

-460 GAEINALNSGKKGT
+460 GAEINALNGAKKGQ

-492 MVIYNGNSTR
+492 MVIYNGESTR
-502 LYYLAGRENN
+502 LYYLPGRENN
-512 WNNFQGDEYNSKGNV
+512 WNNFQGDEFNSKGNV

-580 TAISNNADGTP
+580 TEIVKNMDGTP
-591 DAQTGWTLYTAMEDL
+591 DAQTGWTLYTAMEDM

-634 VARSTTGSIRRIVT
+634 YARATKESIRRIVT
-648 RRELKQGTYWFRIKS
+648 RKELHQGTYWFRIKS

-676 LELVPANVYNNTRYL
+676 LELVPVNVYNNTRYL

>member
-1 MKTYNYKKLICRI
+1 MNNYKKLICKI
-14 AAVAFVPGML
+14 AALAFVPGML
-24 GLTSCKEDLDESN
+24 SLTSCKEDIDESN

-62 ILQRAGLD
+62 ILQRTELD
-70 KILSGYG
+70 KLLSGYG

-87 AVAHYIDSLY
+87 AVAAYIDSLY
-97 NDETNKDLPHNGMTE
+97 NDNTNKDLPHNGMTE
-112 NSLEGLNDSLCN
+112 NSLEGLTDSLCN
-124 DIAKFHLASTEVMA
+124 DIAKFHLASTKVMA
-138 INMQNG
+138 INMENG

-162 SGNTVVNAY
+162 SGKTIINSY
-171 SQITSMDNELENG
+171 SLITGMDNELENG
-184 VLHEISQVIR
+184 VLHEVNHVIR
-194 RSNLLVAGEMENHPE
+194 RSNLLVSGEMEKHDD
-209 LSLFSDALKLTGL
+209 LTIFADAVKLTGL
-222 ADSLVAQ
+222 ADSLTQ
-229 ERKLTAPENT
+229 QSRKLTAPAN
-239 FSFYT
+239 SYNFYT
-244 PEKAVLGYTVFAETN
+244 PENAVLGYTIFAETN
-259 EVLEQKG
+259 TTLAQNE
-266 IKTMEDLVNHANQVY
+266 IRSITDLIAHANKVY
-281 GKSAEQ
+281 GGCAAQ

-296 NNNIVVS
+296 NNNIQVS
-303 TGNDYQNANNCLN
+303 TGNDYANPNNCLN

-321 HIIKQRVPYDKM
+321 HIIKQRVSYDKM
-333 VYSWNEVTKVPLY
+333 VYSWNEISKVPLY
-346 EYYETMLPMTLL
+346 EYYETMLPMTLV
-358 KVIRSAKAGAG
+358 KVLRSSKAGAG
-369 KIFINRHEANN
+369 KLFLNRYEANGS
-380 TLTDQIAELGSES
+380 LTDQVGELGSES

-401 SGIEV
+401 SGIEIT
-406 SKKNIQSLN
+406 KQNIQALN
-415 GYIHPINDLL
+415 GYIHPINGML

-440 RFDATSITKEL
+440 RFDATTMTKEL

-460 GAEINALNSGKKGT
+460 GAEINALNGGKKGQ

-492 MVIYNGNSTR
+492 MVIYNGESTR
-502 LYYLAGRENN
+502 LYYLPGRENN
-512 WNNFQGDEYNSKGNV
+512 WNNFQGDEFNSKGNV

-580 TAISNNADGTP
+580 TEIVKNMDGTP
-591 DAQTGWTLYTAMEDL
+591 DAQTGWTLYTAMEDM

-625 YTVGKGTST
+625 YTVGKETST
-634 VARSTTGSIRRIVT
+634 YARATKESIRRIVT
-648 RRELKQGTYWFRIKS
+648 RKELHQGTYWFRIKS

-676 LELVPANVYNNTRYL
+676 LELVPVNVYNNTRYL

>member
-1 MKTYNYKKLICRI
+1 MNNYKKLICKI
-14 AAVAFVPGML
+14 AALAFVPGML
-24 GLTSCKEDLDESN
+24 SLTSCKEDIDESN

-62 ILQRAGLD
+62 ILQRTELD
-70 KILSGYG
+70 KLLSGYG

-87 AVAHYIDSLY
+87 AVAAYIDSLY
-97 NDETNKDLPHNGMTE
+97 NDETNKELPHNGMTE
-112 NSLEGLNDSLCN
+112 NSLEGLTDSLCN
-124 DIAKFHLASTEVMA
+124 DIAKFHLAATKVMA
-138 INMQNG
+138 INMENG

-162 SGNTVVNAY
+162 SGKTIINSY
-171 SQITSMDNELENG
+171 SLITGMDNELENG
-184 VLHEISQVIR
+184 VLHEVNHVIR
-194 RSNLLVAGEMENHPE
+194 RSNLLVSGEMENHKD
-209 LSLFSDALKLTGL
+209 LSIFADALKLTGL
-222 ADSLVAQ
+222 ADSLTQ
-229 ERKLTAPENT
+229 QSRKLTAPAN
-239 FSFYT
+239 SYNFYT
-244 PEKAVLGYTVFAETN
+244 PENAVLGYTIFAETN
-259 EVLEQKG
+259 TTLAQNDIHSV
-266 IKTMEDLVNHANQVY
+266 TDLINHANKVY
-281 GKSAEQ
+281 GGCAAQ

-296 NNNIVVS
+296 NNNIQVS
-303 TGNDYQNANNCLN
+303 TGNDYANPNNCLN

-321 HIIKQRVPYDKM
+321 HILKQRVSYDKM
-333 VYSWNEVTKVPLY
+333 VYSWNEISKVPLY
-346 EYYETMLPMTLL
+346 EYYETMLPMTLV
-358 KVIRSAKAGAG
+358 KVLRSSKAGAG
-369 KIFINRHEANN
+369 KLFLNRYEANSS
-380 TLTDQIAELGSES
+380 LTDQVGELGSES
-393 IHQVVDGH
+393 IHQVVEGH
-401 SGIEV
+401 SGIEIT
-406 SKKNIQSLN
+406 KQNIQALN
-415 GYIHPINDLL
+415 GYIHPINGML

-440 RFDATSITKEL
+440 RFDATTMTKEL

-460 GAEINALNSGKKGT
+460 GAEINALNGAKKGQ

-492 MVIYNGNSTR
+492 MVIYNGESTR
-502 LYYLAGRENN
+502 LYYLPGRENN
-512 WNNFQGDEYNSKGNV
+512 WNNFQGDEFNSKGNV

-534 PVPDGTYELRVGV
+534 PVPDGTYELRIGV

-580 TAISNNADGTP
+580 TEIVKNMDGTP
-591 DAQTGWTLYTAMEDL
+591 DAQTGWTLYTAMEDM

-634 VARSTTGSIRRIVT
+634 YARATKESIRRIVT
-648 RRELKQGTYWFRIKS
+648 RKELHQGTYWFRIKS

-676 LELVPANVYNNTRYL
+676 LELVPVNVYNNTRYL

>member
-1 MKTYNYKKLICRI
+1 MNNYKKLICKI
-14 AAVAFVPGML
+14 AALAFVPGML
-24 GLTSCKEDLDESN
+24 SLTSCKEDIDESN

-62 ILQRAGLD
+62 ILQRTELD
-70 KILSGYG
+70 KLLSGYG

-87 AVAHYIDSLY
+87 AVAAYIDSLY
-97 NDETNKDLPHNGMTE
+97 NDNTNKDLPHNGMTE
-112 NSLEGLNDSLCN
+112 NSLEGLTDSLCN
-124 DIAKFHLASTEVMA
+124 DIAKFHLASTKVMA
-138 INMQNG
+138 INMENG

-162 SGNTVVNAY
+162 SGKTIINSY
-171 SQITSMDNELENG
+171 SLITGMDNELENG
-184 VLHEISQVIR
+184 VLHEVNHVIR
-194 RSNLLVAGEMENHPE
+194 RSNLLVSGEMEKHDD
-209 LSLFSDALKLTGL
+209 LTIFADALKLTGL
-222 ADSLVAQ
+222 ADSLTQ
-229 ERKLTAPENT
+229 QSRKLTAPAN
-239 FSFYT
+239 SYNFYT
-244 PEKAVLGYTVFAETN
+244 PENAVLGYTIFAETN
-259 EVLEQKG
+259 TTLAQNE
-266 IKTMEDLVNHANQVY
+266 IRSITDLIAHANKVY
-281 GKSAEQ
+281 GGCAAQ

-296 NNNIVVS
+296 NNNIQVS
-303 TGNDYQNANNCLN
+303 TGNDYANPNNCLN

-321 HIIKQRVPYDKM
+321 HIIKQRVSYDKM
-333 VYSWNEVTKVPLY
+333 VYSWNEISKVPLY
-346 EYYETMLPMTLL
+346 EYYETMLPMTLV
-358 KVIRSAKAGAG
+358 KVLRSSKAGAG
-369 KIFINRHEANN
+369 KLFLNRYEANGS
-380 TLTDQIAELGSES
+380 LTDQVGELGSES
-393 IHQVVDGH
+393 IHQVVEGH
-401 SGIEV
+401 SGIEIT
-406 SKKNIQSLN
+406 KQNIQALN
-415 GYIHPINDLL
+415 GYIHPINGML

-440 RFDATSITKEL
+440 RFDATTMTKEL

-460 GAEINALNSGKKGT
+460 GAEINALNGAKKGQ

-492 MVIYNGNSTR
+492 MVIYNGESTR
-502 LYYLAGRENN
+502 LYYLPGRENN
-512 WNNFQGDEYNSKGNV
+512 WNNFQGDEFNSKGNV

-580 TAISNNADGTP
+580 TEIVKNMDGTP
-591 DAQTGWTLYTAMEDL
+591 DAQTGWTLYTAMEDM

-634 VARSTTGSIRRIVT
+634 YARATKESIRRIVT
-648 RRELKQGTYWFRIKS
+648 RKELHQGTYWFRIKS

-676 LELVPANVYNNTRYL
+676 LELVPVNVYNNTRYL

>member
-1 MKTYNYKKLICRI
+1 MNNYKKLICKI
-14 AAVAFVPGML
+14 AALAFVPGML
-24 GLTSCKEDLDESN
+24 SLTSCKEDIDESN

-62 ILQRAGLD
+62 ILQRTELD
-70 KILSGYG
+70 KLLSGYG

-87 AVAHYIDSLY
+87 AVAAYIDSLY
-97 NDETNKDLPHNGMTE
+97 NDNTNKDLPHNGMTE
-112 NSLEGLNDSLCN
+112 NSLEGLTDSLCN
-124 DIAKFHLASTEVMA
+124 DIAKFHLASTKVMA
-138 INMQNG
+138 INMENG

-162 SGNTVVNAY
+162 FGKTIINSY
-171 SQITSMDNELENG
+171 SLITGMDNELENG
-184 VLHEISQVIR
+184 VLHEVNHVIR
-194 RSNLLVAGEMENHPE
+194 RSNLLVSGEMEKHDD
-209 LSLFSDALKLTGL
+209 LTIFADALKLTGL
-222 ADSLVAQ
+222 ADSLTQ
-229 ERKLTAPENT
+229 QSRKLTAPAN
-239 FSFYT
+239 SYNFYT
-244 PEKAVLGYTVFAETN
+244 PENAVLGYTIFAETN
-259 EVLEQKG
+259 TTLAQNE
-266 IKTMEDLVNHANQVY
+266 IRSITDLVAHANKVY
-281 GKSAEQ
+281 GGCAAQ

-296 NNNIVVS
+296 NNNIQVS
-303 TGNDYQNANNCLN
+303 TGNDYANPNNCLN

-321 HIIKQRVPYDKM
+321 HIIKQRVSYDKM
-333 VYSWNEVTKVPLY
+333 VYSWNEISKVPLY
-346 EYYETMLPMTLL
+346 EYYETMLPMTLV
-358 KVIRSAKAGAG
+358 KVLRSSKAGAG
-369 KIFINRHEANN
+369 KLFLNRYEANGS
-380 TLTDQIAELGSES
+380 LTDQVGELGSES

-401 SGIEV
+401 SGIEIT
-406 SKKNIQSLN
+406 KQNIQALN
-415 GYIHPINDLL
+415 GYIHPINGML

-440 RFDATSITKEL
+440 RFDATTMTKEL

-460 GAEINALNSGKKGT
+460 GAEINALNGGKKGQ

-492 MVIYNGNSTR
+492 MVIYNGESTR
-502 LYYLAGRENN
+502 LYYLPGRENN
-512 WNNFQGDEYNSKGNV
+512 WNNFQGDEFNSKGNV

-580 TAISNNADGTP
+580 TEIVKNMDGTP
-591 DAQTGWTLYTAMEDL
+591 DAQTGWTLYTAMEDM

-634 VARSTTGSIRRIVT
+634 YARATKESIRRIVT
-648 RRELKQGTYWFRIKS
+648 RKELHQGTYWFRIKS

-676 LELVPANVYNNTRYL
+676 LELVPVNVYNNTRYL

>member
-1 MKTYNYKKLICRI
+1 MNNYKKLICKI
-14 AAVAFVPGML
+14 AALAFVPGML
-24 GLTSCKEDLDESN
+24 SLTSCKEDIDESN

-62 ILQRAGLD
+62 ILQRTELD
-70 KILSGYG
+70 KLLSGYG

-87 AVAHYIDSLY
+87 AVAAYIDSLY
-97 NDETNKDLPHNGMTE
+97 NDETNKELPHNGMTE
-112 NSLEGLNDSLCN
+112 NSLEGLTDSLCN
-124 DIAKFHLASTEVMA
+124 DIAKFHLAATKVMA
-138 INMQNG
+138 INMENG

-162 SGNTVVNAY
+162 SGKTIINSY
-171 SQITSMDNELENG
+171 SLITGMDNELENG
-184 VLHEISQVIR
+184 VLHEVNHVIR
-194 RSNLLVAGEMENHPE
+194 RSNLLVSGEMENHKD
-209 LSLFSDALKLTGL
+209 LSIFADALKLTGL
-222 ADSLVAQ
+222 ADSLTQ
-229 ERKLTAPENT
+229 QSRKLTAPAN
-239 FSFYT
+239 SYNFYT
-244 PEKAVLGYTVFAETN
+244 PENAVLGYTIFAETN
-259 EVLEQKG
+259 TTLGQNEIHSV
-266 IKTMEDLVNHANQVY
+266 TDLINHANEVY
-281 GKSAEQ
+281 GGCAAQ

-296 NNNIVVS
+296 NNNIQVS
-303 TGNDYQNANNCLN
+303 TGNDYANPNNCLN

-321 HIIKQRVPYDKM
+321 HILKQRVSYDKM
-333 VYSWNEVTKVPLY
+333 VYSWNEISKVPLY
-346 EYYETMLPMTLL
+346 EYYETMLPMTLV
-358 KVIRSAKAGAG
+358 KVLRSSKAGAG
-369 KIFINRHEANN
+369 KLFLNRYEANSS
-380 TLTDQIAELGSES
+380 LTDQVGELGSES
-393 IHQVVDGH
+393 IHQVVEGH
-401 SGIEV
+401 SGIEIT
-406 SKKNIQSLN
+406 KQNIQALN
-415 GYIHPINDLL
+415 GYIHPINGML

-440 RFDATSITKEL
+440 RFDATTMTKEL

-460 GAEINALNSGKKGT
+460 GAEINALNGAKKGQ

-492 MVIYNGNSTR
+492 MVIYNGESTR
-502 LYYLAGRENN
+502 LYYLPGRENN
-512 WNNFQGDEYNSKGNV
+512 WNNFQGDEFNSKGNV

-565 NRTKMEALDIPLDER
+565 NRTKMEALDIHLDER
-580 TAISNNADGTP
+580 TEIVKNMDGTP
-591 DAQTGWTLYTAMEDL
+591 DAQTGWTLYTAMEDM

-634 VARSTTGSIRRIVT
+634 YARATKESIRRIVT
-648 RRELKQGTYWFRIKS
+648 RKELHQGTYWFRIKS

-676 LELVPANVYNNTRYL
+676 LELVPVNVYNNTRYL

>member
-1 MKTYNYKKLICRI
+1 MNNYKKLICKI
-14 AAVAFVPGML
+14 AALAFVPGML
-24 GLTSCKEDLDESN
+24 SLTSCKEDIDESN

-62 ILQRAGLD
+62 ILQRTELD
-70 KILSGYG
+70 KLLSGYG

-87 AVAHYIDSLY
+87 AVAAYIDSLY
-97 NDETNKDLPHNGMTE
+97 NDETNKELPHNGMTE
-112 NSLEGLNDSLCN
+112 NSLEGLTDSLCN
-124 DIAKFHLASTEVMA
+124 DIAKFHLAATKVMA
-138 INMQNG
+138 INMENG

-162 SGNTVVNAY
+162 SGKTIINSY
-171 SQITSMDNELENG
+171 SLITGMDNELENG
-184 VLHEISQVIR
+184 VLHEVNHVIR
-194 RSNLLVAGEMENHPE
+194 RSNLLVAGEMENHKD
-209 LSLFSDALKLTGL
+209 LSIFADALKLTGL
-222 ADSLVAQ
+222 ADSLTQ
-229 ERKLTAPENT
+229 QSRKLTAPAN
-239 FSFYT
+239 SYNFYT
-244 PEKAVLGYTVFAETN
+244 PENAVLGYTIFAETN
-259 EVLEQKG
+259 TTLGQNDIHSV
-266 IKTMEDLVNHANQVY
+266 TDLINHANKVY
-281 GKSAEQ
+281 GGCAAQ

-296 NNNIVVS
+296 NNNIQVS
-303 TGNDYQNANNCLN
+303 TGNDYANPNNCLN

-321 HIIKQRVPYDKM
+321 HILKQRVSYDKM
-333 VYSWNEVTKVPLY
+333 VYSWNEISKVPLY
-346 EYYETMLPMTLL
+346 EYYETMLPMTLV
-358 KVIRSAKAGAG
+358 KVLRSSKAGAG
-369 KIFINRHEANN
+369 KLFLNRYEANSS
-380 TLTDQIAELGSES
+380 LTDQVGELGSES

-401 SGIEV
+401 SGIEIT
-406 SKKNIQSLN
+406 KQNIQALN
-415 GYIHPINDLL
+415 GYIHPINGML

-440 RFDATSITKEL
+440 RFDATTMTKEL

-460 GAEINALNSGKKGT
+460 GAEINALNGAKKGQ

-492 MVIYNGNSTR
+492 MVIYNGESTR
-502 LYYLAGRENN
+502 LYYLPGRENN
-512 WNNFQGDEYNSKGNV
+512 WNNFQGDEFNSKGNV

-580 TAISNNADGTP
+580 TEIVKNMDGTP
-591 DAQTGWTLYTAMEDL
+591 DAQTGWTLYTAMEDM

-634 VARSTTGSIRRIVT
+634 YARATKESIRRIVT
-648 RRELKQGTYWFRIKS
+648 RKELHQGTYWFRIKS

-676 LELVPANVYNNTRYL
+676 LELVPVNVYNNTRYL

>member
-1 MKTYNYKKLICRI
+1 MNNYKKLICKI
-14 AAVAFVPGML
+14 AALAFVPGML
-24 GLTSCKEDLDESN
+24 SLTSCKEDIDESN

-62 ILQRAGLD
+62 ILQRTELD
-70 KILSGYG
+70 KLLSGYG

-87 AVAHYIDSLY
+87 AVAAYIDSLY
-97 NDETNKDLPHNGMTE
+97 NDNTNKDLPHNGMTE
-112 NSLEGLNDSLCN
+112 NSLEGLTDSLCN
-124 DIAKFHLASTEVMA
+124 DIAKFHLASTKVMA
-138 INMQNG
+138 INMENG

-162 SGNTVVNAY
+162 SGKTIINSY
-171 SQITSMDNELENG
+171 SLITGMDNELENG
-184 VLHEISQVIR
+184 VLHEVNHVIR
-194 RSNLLVAGEMENHPE
+194 RSNLLVSGEMEKHDD
-209 LSLFSDALKLTGL
+209 LTIFADALKLTGL
-222 ADSLVAQ
+222 ADSLTQ
-229 ERKLTAPENT
+229 QSRKLTAPAN
-239 FSFYT
+239 SYNFYT
-244 PEKAVLGYTVFAETN
+244 PENAVLGYTIFAETN
-259 EVLEQKG
+259 TTLAQNE
-266 IKTMEDLVNHANQVY
+266 IRSITDLIAHANKVY
-281 GKSAEQ
+281 GGCAAQ

-296 NNNIVVS
+296 NNNIQVS
-303 TGNDYQNANNCLN
+303 TGNDYANPNNCLN

-321 HIIKQRVPYDKM
+321 HIIKQRVSYDKM
-333 VYSWNEVTKVPLY
+333 VYSWNEISKVPLY
-346 EYYETMLPMTLL
+346 EYYETMLPMTLV
-358 KVIRSAKAGAG
+358 KVLRSSKAGAG
-369 KIFINRHEANN
+369 KLFLNRYEANGS
-380 TLTDQIAELGSES
+380 LTDQVGELGSES

-401 SGIEV
+401 SGIEIT
-406 SKKNIQSLN
+406 KQNIQALN
-415 GYIHPINDLL
+415 GYIHPINGML

-440 RFDATSITKEL
+440 RFDATTMTKEL

-460 GAEINALNSGKKGT
+460 GAEINALNGGKKGQ

-492 MVIYNGNSTR
+492 MVIYNGESTR
-502 LYYLAGRENN
+502 LYYLPGRENN
-512 WNNFQGDEYNSKGNV
+512 WNNFQGDEFNSKGNV

-580 TAISNNADGTP
+580 TEIVKNMDGTP
-591 DAQTGWTLYTAMEDL
+591 DAQTGWTLYTAMEDM

-634 VARSTTGSIRRIVT
+634 YARATKESIRRIVT
-648 RRELKQGTYWFRIKS
+648 RKELHQGTYWFRIKS

-676 LELVPANVYNNTRYL
+676 LELVPVNVYNNTRYL

>member
-1 MKTYNYKKLICRI
+1 MNNYKKLICKI
-14 AAVAFVPGML
+14 AALAFVPGML
-24 GLTSCKEDLDESN
+24 SLTSCKEDIDESN

-62 ILQRAGLD
+62 ILQRTELD
-70 KILSGYG
+70 KLLSGYG

-87 AVAHYIDSLY
+87 AVAAYIDSLY
-97 NDETNKDLPHNGMTE
+97 NDETNKELPHNGMTE
-112 NSLEGLNDSLCN
+112 NSLEGLTDSLCN
-124 DIAKFHLASTEVMA
+124 DIAKFHLAATKVMA
-138 INMQNG
+138 INMENG

-162 SGNTVVNAY
+162 SGKTIINSY
-171 SQITSMDNELENG
+171 SLITGMDNELENG
-184 VLHEISQVIR
+184 VLHEVNHVIR
-194 RSNLLVAGEMENHPE
+194 RSNLLVSGEMENHKD
-209 LSLFSDALKLTGL
+209 LSIFADALKLTGL
-222 ADSLVAQ
+222 ADSLTQ
-229 ERKLTAPENT
+229 QSRKLTAPAN
-239 FSFYT
+239 SYNFYT
-244 PEKAVLGYTVFAETN
+244 PENAVLGYTIFAETN
-259 EVLEQKG
+259 TTLGQNDIHSV
-266 IKTMEDLVNHANQVY
+266 TDLINHANKVY
-281 GKSAEQ
+281 GGCAAQ

-296 NNNIVVS
+296 NNNIQVS
-303 TGNDYQNANNCLN
+303 TGNDYANPNNCLN

-321 HIIKQRVPYDKM
+321 HILKQRVSYDKM
-333 VYSWNEVTKVPLY
+333 VYSWNEISKVPLY
-346 EYYETMLPMTLL
+346 EYYETMLPMTLV
-358 KVIRSAKAGAG
+358 KVLRSSKAGAG
-369 KIFINRHEANN
+369 KLFLNRYEANSS
-380 TLTDQIAELGSES
+380 LTDQVGELGSES
-393 IHQVVDGH
+393 IHQVVEGH
-401 SGIEV
+401 SGIEIT
-406 SKKNIQSLN
+406 KQNIQALN
-415 GYIHPINDLL
+415 GYIHPINGML

-440 RFDATSITKEL
+440 RFDATTMTKEL

-460 GAEINALNSGKKGT
+460 GAEINALNGAKKGQ

-492 MVIYNGNSTR
+492 MVIYNGESTR
-502 LYYLAGRENN
+502 LYYLPGRENN
-512 WNNFQGDEYNSKGNV
+512 WNNFQGDEFNSKGNV

-580 TAISNNADGTP
+580 TEIVKNMDGTP
-591 DAQTGWTLYTAMEDL
+591 DAQTGWTIYTAMEDM

-634 VARSTTGSIRRIVT
+634 YARATKESIRRIVT
-648 RRELKQGTYWFRIKS
+648 RKELHQGTYWFRIKS

-676 LELVPANVYNNTRYL
+676 LELVPVNVYNNTRYL